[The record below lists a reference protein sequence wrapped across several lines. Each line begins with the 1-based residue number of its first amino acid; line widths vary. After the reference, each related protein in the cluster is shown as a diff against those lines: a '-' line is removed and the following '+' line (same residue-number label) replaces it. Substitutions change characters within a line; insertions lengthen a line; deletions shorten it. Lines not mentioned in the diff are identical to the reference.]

1 MGACEASTGTSPA
14 VGKTTVGATFIMKP
28 EEQKREY
35 VLNAIASYPSQQQA
49 AIALGTCPRVISQ
62 WNTNKATPRELA
74 VRVVQLLQA
83 LKEAGIE
90 PPPPL
95 TF

>member
-1 MGACEASTGTSPA
+1 MNA
-14 VGKTTVGATFIMKP
+14 

-35 VLNAIASYPSQQQA
+35 VLNAIASYPSQAQA
-49 AIALGTCPRVISQ
+49 AIAMGTSPRVICQ

-74 VRVVQLLQA
+74 VRVVQLLQV
-83 LKEAGIE
+83 LKEKGIE
-90 PPPPL
+90 PPPPI